1 MSTKGTKMLPETRE
15 KISLA
20 KTKITLQHLREK
32 ADTYHATLFMNDK
45 LLPTLQGYCLVA
57 GISPGYL
64 YELSNEMPEV
74 ADIIEMIKVKQEKF
88 LLENGI
94 TGKANPI
101 FSMFLLKSK
110 HQYQDSPQ
118 QLTQN
123 NNFNISPDILAD
135 AIKLM
140 RAKDKE

>member
-1 MSTKGTKMLPETRE
+1 MSTKGTKLLPETRE
-15 KISLA
+15 KIALA
-20 KTKITLQHLREK
+20 KSKITIQHLRES
-32 ADTYHATLFMNDK
+32 ADTYHSVLFMNDK
-45 LLPTLQGYCLVA
+45 QLPTIQAYCLVA
-57 GISPGYL
+57 GISPSYL
-64 YELSNEMPEV
+64 YQLAQENPEV
-74 ADIIEMIKVKQEKF
+74 EDIIDMILVKQEKY

-94 TGKANPI
+94 TGRANPI

-110 HQYQDSPQ
+110 HNYQDSPK